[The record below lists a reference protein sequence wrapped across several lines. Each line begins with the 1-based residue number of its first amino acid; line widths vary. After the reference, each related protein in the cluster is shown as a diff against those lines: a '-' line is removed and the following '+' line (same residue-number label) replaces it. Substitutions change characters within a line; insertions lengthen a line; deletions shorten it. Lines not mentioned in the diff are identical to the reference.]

1 MKNNYTTLNTRLE
14 IKTTSN
20 FRKQLKKIAKQN
32 KNIEELLA
40 VVTKLANLEEL
51 EPKYKNHNL
60 VDNKLY
66 KNCKECH
73 INPDWLLIYK
83 YVDNELILLLFATGS
98 HAELFNK

>member
-1 MKNNYTTLNTRLE
+1 MIDFNLNTKCK
-14 IKTTSN
+14 IDFTNN
-20 FRKQLKKIAKQN
+20 FRKQLKKVIKQN

-73 INPDWLLIYK
+73 INPDWLLVYK